1 MQHQQEFDHTSNTPE
16 ETPAP
21 LGERQSNTD
30 PREQPP
36 SQEST
41 YRSYE
46 EGYTDLSEQA
56 VFRNSRPRLRGDCS
70 CSTSLWWLK
79 EVNALSFLNTCTS
92 WHHVR
97 PFPTLEQRS

>member
-36 SQEST
+36 SQAYT

-46 EGYTDLSEQA
+46 EGYTDLSERDFWPHA
-56 VFRNSRPRLRGDCS
+56 PLKLRAGSGGIRIYRLQYPQIGS
-70 CSTSLWWLK
+70 
-79 EVNALSFLNTCTS
+79 
-92 WHHVR
+92 
-97 PFPTLEQRS
+97 